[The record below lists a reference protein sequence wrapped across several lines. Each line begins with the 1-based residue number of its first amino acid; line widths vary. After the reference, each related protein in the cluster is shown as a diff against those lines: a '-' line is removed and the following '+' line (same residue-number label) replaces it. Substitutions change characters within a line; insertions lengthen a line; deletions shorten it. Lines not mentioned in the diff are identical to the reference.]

1 MHMHSI
7 LSWVTIPVSTRGS
20 STLARSW
27 SLEHPSCQ
35 ASVMFKLP
43 VAQTN
48 QRPLR
53 NYFIY
58 GDGQMVHPI
67 TCQVFFRKCR
77 PFSQQFP
84 RTIYQMVIW
93 NKPTGTSGYHSC
105 YVKLKLKKYND
116 AICWR
121 GWVSHGSFNARLCPI
136 YFVLRSVWRVY
147 LWPAV
152 FFYFFGAF
160 KGTDLL
166 LTHPVGVRDDVVAGF
181 VGRRQALHESE
192 DFCSVAPCSGTTW
205 QLFSSTYCGTC
216 SHE

>member
-7 LSWVTIPVSTRGS
+7 LSWVTIPVSSRGS

-67 TCQVFFRKCR
+67 TCQVFFRKCL

-105 YVKLKLKKYND
+105 YVKLKQKNTTTPSAGGGGFHTALLMPDYVQFTLFCVLSGVYTFD
-116 AICWR
+116 PL
-121 GWVSHGSFNARLCPI
+121 SFSISLALSKARIFSSLI
-136 YFVLRSVWRVY
+136 RSVS
-147 LWPAV
+147 A
-152 FFYFFGAF
+152 
-160 KGTDLL
+160 KT
-166 LTHPVGVRDDVVAGF
+166 
-181 VGRRQALHESE
+181 
-192 DFCSVAPCSGTTW
+192 
-205 QLFSSTYCGTC
+205 
-216 SHE
+216 